1 MQPPIHP
8 VDQMLPAR
16 AMVSLGFQHML
27 VSYLG
32 AIAVPMIVAGA
43 LKMTPAQT
51 TLLISTALFTSGIAT
66 LLQTVGF
73 WKFGVRLPL
82 MQGVAFGSVGPVIA
96 IGSDPALG
104 FNGVCGAVIGAGI
117 LTLFLAPVIG
127 RLKRFFPPVVS
138 GCIITAVGLSL
149 FPVAY
154 QWTGGG
160 HGAKEFGS
168 PMFFVVAFGT
178 VALILFVNSHGGKLV
193 RSLAVL
199 IGLLVG
205 GVAAWLLGMGN
216 FDEVARAPWFT
227 LVTPFA
233 FGLPTF
239 NAGAIATM
247 VIVMVVQMVESM
259 GLFVAIGDIV
269 KRPVTEREAT
279 NGLRANGLASAIGG
293 MFAAF
298 PFIAFMENVG
308 LVIVTGVRSLVDPL
322 GRARRSH
329 AGDVRRGGRG
339 GHPHARP
346 GGLRAQ
352 AGQPQRGGHHAGL
365 RVDAGDHAVPARQ
378 AAGRAAAVRPQQ
390 RDHCLRGVGLPQPAA
405 QRHPGARRGAG
416 AGRRAR
422 AHPGDVSHD
431 PSPLPFPARQPAGA
445 RRGGRDDRPGRRRG
459 TRGRRRHPHP

>member
-1 MQPPIHP
+1 MSIPVDP
-8 VDQMLPAR
+8 VDQILPAR

-96 IGSDPALG
+96 IGTDPSLG
-104 FNGVCGAVIGAGI
+104 FTGVCGAVIGAGVV
-117 LTLFLAPVIG
+117 TMFLAPVIG

-138 GCIITAVGLSL
+138 GCIITSVGLSL

-154 QWTGGG
+154 QWAGGG
-160 HGAKEFGS
+160 HDAKAFGS
-168 PMFFVVAFGT
+168 PMFFIVAFGT
-178 VALILFVNSHGGKLV
+178 VALILFINSHGGRLV

-199 IGLLVG
+199 IGLMMG
-205 GVAAWLLGMGN
+205 GAAAWLMGMGN

-227 LVTPFA
+227 MVTPFA

-239 NAGAIATM
+239 NAGAIVTM

-269 KRPVTEREAT
+269 KRPVSEQEAT
-279 NGLRANGLASAIGG
+279 AGLRANGLASAIGG

-308 LVIVTGVRSLVDPL
+308 LVIVTGVRSRWVVAVCGVMLCVVALVPKIGALFSSIPAAAL
-322 GRARRSH
+322 GGATIVMFGVVVAAGIRTLGQVDYERKPANLSVVAITLACSLMPVIMPNLLDKLPAALQPFVHSSVIISCVVSVFLNLVLNGIPARDDS
-329 AGDVRRGGRG
+329 VEQ
-339 GHPHARP
+339 AR
-346 GGLRAQ
+346 
-352 AGQPQRGGHHAGL
+352 
-365 RVDAGDHAVPARQ
+365 HAVVPE
-378 AAGRAAAVRPQQ
+378 
-390 RDHCLRGVGLPQPAA
+390 H
-405 QRHPGARRGAG
+405 
-416 AGRRAR
+416 
-422 AHPGDVSHD
+422 
-431 PSPLPFPARQPAGA
+431 FPEV
-445 RRGGRDDRPGRRRG
+445 
-459 TRGRRRHPHP
+459 